1 MTTVPRT
8 PCKTLLPFVRSSAA
22 RTEDGRM
29 EVVLTVVAVVVWLAW
44 EWVTAPPDGFE
55 E

>member
-1 MTTVPRT
+1 
-8 PCKTLLPFVRSSAA
+8 LPFVRSSAV
-22 RTEDGRM
+22 RTEDDRM
-29 EVVLTVVAVVVWLAW
+29 EVLFAVTAVVWLAW